1 MKQLRKYAPRLSIK
15 FYIIIS
21 LISVVLGAVHAQTK
35 IQVVSKTIEKEID
48 YREGMS
54 LNISAQ
60 KADVRVMGWNRPVVS
75 FKLRLVAKHPERKV
89 AEKELVFMLYTI
101 KTNLQFE
108 AENRFK
114 VPQSYGEVESNL
126 KAYYEV
132 FVPFR
137 CPVIITNTFG
147 ETFTA
152 QLQASLKVSSEFGK
166 ITLENLAGRLDIES
180 HYADIEGDKLNVTL
194 NGRLENANVN
204 LIDLG
209 GNGQLQ
215 SKYGKLRI
223 VPNNDLNHLKINA
236 ARTEVV
242 VEPRSMDDFTF
253 DVETVFSKINV
264 PNTHQDRLKKTLN
277 KYVFDFQTKNRRG
290 TIVIRNSYSPI
301 LIEPTRNTAAKRD

>member
-15 FYIIIS
+15 FYIIIP
-21 LISVVLGAVHAQTK
+21 LISAVLDVHAQTK

-60 KADVRVMGWNRPVVS
+60 KADVRVRGWNRPVVS

-147 ETFTA
+147 ETLAA

-223 VPNNDLNHLKINA
+223 VPNNDLNHFKINA

-264 PNTHQDRLKKTLN
+264 PNTHQDRLKKYLTN
-277 KYVFDFQTKNRRG
+277 MF
-290 TIVIRNSYSPI
+290 
-301 LIEPTRNTAAKRD
+301 LIFRPKTDLVQL

>member
-1 MKQLRKYAPRLSIK
+1 LVFGTI
-15 FYIIIS
+15 
-21 LISVVLGAVHAQTK
+21 HAQTK

-60 KADVRVMGWNRPVVS
+60 KADVRVTGWNRPVVS
-75 FKLRLVAKHPERKV
+75 LKLRLVAKHPERKV

-101 KTNLQFE
+101 KTNQQFE

-114 VPQSYGEVESNL
+114 VPQSYGDVESNL

-147 ETFTA
+147 ETVA
-152 QLQASLKVSSEFGK
+152 VQLQASLKVASEFGK
-166 ITLENLAGRLDIES
+166 ITLENLAGRLDLES

-194 NGRLENANVN
+194 NGRFENANVN
-204 LIDLG
+204 LMDIG

-215 SKYGKLRI
+215 SKYGKLRV
-223 VPNNDLNHLKINA
+223 VPNNDLNQLKINA
-236 ARTEVV
+236 ARTEIV

-264 PNTHQDRLKKTLN
+264 PNTHQDRLKKILN
-277 KYVFDFQTKNRRG
+277 KHVFDFQAKNRLG

-301 LIEPTRNTAAKRD
+301 LIEATRNAAAKRD